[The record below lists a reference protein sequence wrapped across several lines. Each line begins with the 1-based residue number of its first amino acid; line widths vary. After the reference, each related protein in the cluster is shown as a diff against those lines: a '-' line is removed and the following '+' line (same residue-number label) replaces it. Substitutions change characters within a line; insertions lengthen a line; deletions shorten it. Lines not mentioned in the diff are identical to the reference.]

1 MIRRSGTAT
10 PRERQLRSV
19 LSLRGIC
26 KSFGA
31 VRALADVEFD
41 VRRGEV
47 TALLGDNG
55 AGKSTL
61 VKILSGAHPADSGQ
75 ICFDG
80 ESVSISSP
88 MDAQDLG
95 IATVY
100 QDLALCNNL
109 DVVSNLFLGR
119 EHGRVLLSE
128 EQMEEQTAELLG
140 QLRAKLPSLR
150 TAVAGLSG
158 GQRQTVAIARALIGE
173 PSVVILDEPTAALGV
188 EQTSQVLDLIE
199 TLRDRGHAVLL
210 ITHNMS
216 DVRAVAD
223 RAVVLRLG
231 RTNGV
236 FELAATTSEQIVAA
250 ITGADDNIVSRRAA
264 RSRRPREAASD
275 E

>member
-1 MIRRSGTAT
+1 MVGRSRTAT
-10 PRERQLRSV
+10 SRTQQLRSV

-26 KSFGA
+26 KAFGA
-31 VRALADVEFD
+31 VRALVDVEFD
-41 VRRGEV
+41 VKRGEV

-61 VKILSGAHPADSGQ
+61 VKILAGVHPADAGL

-80 ESVSISSP
+80 EPVSISSP
-88 MDAQDLG
+88 TDAREHG

-119 EHGRVLLSE
+119 ERGRVLLSE

-150 TAVAGLSG
+150 NPVAGLSG
-158 GQRQTVAIARALIGE
+158 GQRQTVAIARALVGE

-231 RTNGV
+231 RNSGV
-236 FELAATTSEQIVAA
+236 FELESTTSEQIVAA
-250 ITGADDNIVSRRAA
+250 ITGADDNVVSRRAA
-264 RSRRPREAASD
+264 RSRHPREASAD